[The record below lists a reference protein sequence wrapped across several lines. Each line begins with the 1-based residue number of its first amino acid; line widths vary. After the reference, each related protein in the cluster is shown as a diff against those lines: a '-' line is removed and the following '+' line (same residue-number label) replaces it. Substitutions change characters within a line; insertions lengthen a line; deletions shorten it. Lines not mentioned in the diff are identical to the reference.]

1 MKQSVDV
8 LKIIAKIFAVKTS
21 KENFFVNSIDKI
33 KSKVEDYKN
42 EPDEFKSFE
51 SQLKIHFW
59 NIH

>member
-21 KENFFVNSIDKI
+21 KENFFTNSIDKI

-51 SQLKIHFW
+51 
-59 NIH
+59 